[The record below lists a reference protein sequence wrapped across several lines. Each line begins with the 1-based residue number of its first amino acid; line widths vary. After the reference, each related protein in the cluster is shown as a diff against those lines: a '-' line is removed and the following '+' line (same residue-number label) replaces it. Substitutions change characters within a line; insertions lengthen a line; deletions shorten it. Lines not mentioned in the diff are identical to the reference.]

1 MQQEEDETP
10 RLNTSIV
17 NSKILNYDK
26 SAEYI
31 L

>member
-10 RLNTSIV
+10 RLNTSV
-17 NSKILNYDK
+17 VKFEFLKYVK
-26 SAEYI
+26 SSEYI